1 MSTTRAPWSVTVLM
15 AVGTL
20 VAMLALSTLLD
31 GGGWLRTVAFVIA
44 ISCAAD
50 LAVRAATRSRFLPSA
65 AALVAA
71 VFAMIPLFAIKE
83 DGTKHLLPT
92 PSAVTDLW
100 HAITEGASYAASTPA
115 PATVTVELSALITA
129 FAVAIFIVSDHLAA
143 SWKAVAL
150 SGIVLMLP
158 WTPAIFLQYQVP
170 MWALFATAAC
180 WMIAMGAVRS
190 SAASNRAVP
199 LTGAII
205 ASTAALLVAVIV
217 APAAVG
223 GNGWGAIPRFNAPSS
238 LDTSTRLNLALDL
251 RNSLTVNSSQVV
263 FTYVST
269 GQHPPALRLYTLRD
283 FDGVTWTRE
292 KDDANDLIPAASSGV
307 LWSEEVKGWDDLDH
321 VILSIDLKNSAERNL
336 PLPTFPR
343 SVDTPD
349 NWQYSSSRDEVTT
362 AKGSSKGLQY
372 SVVTSLDY
380 FTEES
385 LKDSQAAIDL
395 GKDPVSAIYTEIPTS
410 VDIGRITSLA
420 RDITKDSATQFDEA
434 VALQNYLRDSNN
446 FTYDTSVEP
455 VRSGD
460 AVSQFLDSKHG
471 YCVHFATTM
480 VMLARSLGIPARMG
494 LGYLGGQLSDDG
506 VWQVLGGDAHT
517 WPELYFPGQ
526 GWVRFEPTPAVQT
539 GSAPSYT
546 LENNGSGNAP
556 IPSNVPIPTT
566 VPSNNP
572 QNPVPTSTAVISDGK
587 ADAGVPW
594 WALAVV
600 VILVLGAAY
609 AVWMLR
615 RRSVAHAAA
624 HGPEAAWESLREHL
638 PEPLRWSRSLTPI
651 EAASRLEHELDV
663 SSSALDEHATQAL
676 HELRDAVS
684 DHRYAP
690 PGDEGDGP
698 SQEWL
703 TERVNVVAAQANE
716 ALRSRSDRVDAR
728 SAPRHDS

>member
-1 MSTTRAPWSVTVLM
+1 MNTSRAPWSVTVLM

-20 VAMLALSTLLD
+20 VAMLALSTLLE

-50 LAVRAATRSRFLPSA
+50 LVVRAASRSRFLPSIAALA
-65 AALVAA
+65 AAVI
-71 VFAMIPLFAIKE
+71 AMIPLFAVRE
-83 DGTKHLLPT
+83 DGSKHLLPT
-92 PSAVTDLW
+92 PSALGALW
-100 HAITEGASYAASTPA
+100 DAIAEGASYAASTPA
-115 PATVTVELSALITA
+115 PATVTVELSALVTG
-129 FAVAIFIVSDHLAA
+129 FAVAIFVVADHLAA
-143 SWKAVAL
+143 SWRAVAL
-150 SGIVLMLP
+150 SGIVLILP

-180 WMIAMGAVRS
+180 WMIAMGAARS
-190 SAASNRAVP
+190 SSASNRSTP
-199 LTGAII
+199 ITGAVL
-205 ASTAALLVAVIV
+205 ASTAALLVAVVV

-238 LDTSTRLNLALDL
+238 LETSTRLDLALDL
-251 RNSLTVNSSQVV
+251 RKSLTVNSAQVV
-263 FTYVST
+263 FSYVSS
-269 GQHPPALRLYTLRD
+269 GQHPPTLRLYTLRD

-292 KDDANDLIPAASSGV
+292 KDDATDLVPAGSGV
-307 LWSEEVKGWDDLDH
+307 LWPQEVTGWDDLDH
-321 VILSIDLKNSAERNL
+321 VILSIDLVNSAERNL

-343 SVDTPD
+343 SVDVPQ
-349 NWQYSSSRDEVTT
+349 NWQYSPSRDEVIT

-372 SVVTSLDY
+372 SVVTALDY
-380 FTEES
+380 FTEDS
-385 LKDSQAAIDL
+385 LKASQSAIDA
-395 GKDPVSAIYTEIPTS
+395 GTDSVSASYTEIPTS
-410 VDIGRITSLA
+410 VDIGRITNLA
-420 RDITKDSATQFDEA
+420 RDITEDAGTQFDEA
-434 VALQNYLRDSNN
+434 VALQNYLRNSDN

-480 VMLARSLGIPARMG
+480 VMLARSLGIPARLG
-494 LGYLGGQLSDDG
+494 LGYLGGQLSDDD

-539 GSAPSYT
+539 GVAPSYT
-546 LENNGSGNAP
+546 LENSGTGNAP

-572 QNPVPTSTAVISDGK
+572 QTALPTSSSAISDGS

-594 WALAVV
+594 WALAAVV
-600 VILVLGAAY
+600 LLLLGAAY

-651 EAASRLEHELDV
+651 EAASRLEHELAASD
-663 SSSALDEHATQAL
+663 SALDEHGATAL

-690 PGDEGDGP
+690 PSEADVPG
-698 SQEWL
+698 QEWL
-703 TERVNVVAAQANE
+703 TERVNAVAAQTSE

-728 SAPRHDS
+728 SAPRRDS

>member
-1 MSTTRAPWSVTVLM
+1 MNTSRAPWSVTVLM

-31 GGGWLRTVAFVIA
+31 GGGWLRTVAFVLA
-44 ISCAAD
+44 ISCATD
-50 LAVRAATRSRFLPSA
+50 LAVRAASRSRFLPTIAALA
-65 AALVAA
+65 AAVI
-71 VFAMIPLFAIKE
+71 AMIPLFAVRE
-83 DGTKHLLPT
+83 DGSKHLLPT
-92 PSAVTDLW
+92 PSALADLW
-100 HAITEGASYAASTPA
+100 HAIAEGASYAANTPA
-115 PATVTVELSALITA
+115 PATVTVELSALLTG
-129 FAVAIFIVSDHLAA
+129 FAVAIFVVADHLAA
-143 SWKAVAL
+143 SWRAVAL

-190 SAASNRAVP
+190 SSASNRSTP
-199 LTGAII
+199 LTGAVI

-238 LDTSTRLNLALDL
+238 LETSTRLDLALDL
-251 RNSLTVNSSQVV
+251 RKSLTVNSAQVV
-263 FTYVST
+263 FTYVSS
-269 GQHPPALRLYTLRD
+269 GQHPAALRLYTLRD

-292 KDDANDLIPAASSGV
+292 KDDATDLIPAATSGV
-307 LWSEEVKGWDDLDH
+307 LWSEKVTGWDDLEH
-321 VILSIDLKNSAERNL
+321 VILSIDLTNSAERNL

-343 SVDTPD
+343 SVDVPQ
-349 NWQYSSSRDEVTT
+349 NWQYSPSRDEVTT

-372 SVVTSLDY
+372 SVVTALDY
-380 FTEES
+380 FTEDS
-385 LKDSQAAIDL
+385 LKESQAEIDA
-395 GKDPVSAIYTEIPTS
+395 GTDPVSASYTEIPTS
-410 VDIGRITSLA
+410 VDIGRITNLA
-420 RDITKDSATQFDEA
+420 RDITEDAGTQFDEA
-434 VALQNYLRDSNN
+434 VALQNYLRDSDN

-460 AVSQFLDSKHG
+460 AVSQFLDSRHG

-480 VMLARSLGIPARMG
+480 VMLARSLGIPARLG
-494 LGYLGGQLSDDG
+494 LGYLGGQLSDDD

-539 GSAPSYT
+539 GAAPSYT
-546 LENNGSGNAP
+546 VHNSGTGNAP

-572 QNPVPTSTAVISDGK
+572 QTSLPTSSSAISDGS

-594 WALAVV
+594 WALVAV

-609 AVWMLR
+609 AVWTLR

-651 EAASRLEHELDV
+651 EAASRLEHELAASD
-663 SSSALDEHATQAL
+663 SALDEHGATAL

-690 PGDEGDGP
+690 PSEVEHEPG
-698 SQEWL
+698 QEWL
-703 TERVNVVAAQANE
+703 TERVNTVAAQTNE

>member
-1 MSTTRAPWSVTVLM
+1 MTTGRAPWSVTVLM

-20 VAMLALSTLLD
+20 LSMLALSALIE

-50 LAVRAATRSRFLPSA
+50 LAVRAASRSRFLPSA
-65 AALVAA
+65 AALAA
-71 VFAMIPLFAIKE
+71 AIVAMIPLFSVNE
-83 DGTKHLLPT
+83 EGGKHLLPT
-92 PSAVTDLW
+92 PSALGDLW
-100 HAITEGASYAASTPA
+100 RVIADGASYAASTPA
-115 PATVTVELSALITA
+115 PATVTVELSALLTG
-129 FAVAIFIVSDHLAA
+129 FAVAIFAVADHLAA
-143 SWKAVAL
+143 SWRAVAL

-190 SAASNRAVP
+190 AAASNRAVP
-199 LTGAII
+199 LTGAVI
-205 ASTAALLVAVIV
+205 ASTAALLVAVLV

-223 GNGWGAIPRFNAPSS
+223 GTGWGAIPRFNAPSS

-251 RNSLTVNSSQVV
+251 RNSLTVNSAQVV
-263 FTYVST
+263 FTYASS

-292 KDDANDLIPAASSGV
+292 KDDATDLVPAGSGV
-307 LWSEEVKGWDDLDH
+307 LWPHKVSGWDDLDH
-321 VILSIDLKNSAERNL
+321 VILSFNLANSAERNL

-343 SVDTPD
+343 SVDAPE
-349 NWQYSSSRDEVTT
+349 NWQYSPSRDEVST

-372 SVVTSLDY
+372 SVVTALDY
-380 FTEES
+380 FTEDS
-385 LKDSQAAIDL
+385 LKASQEAIDAHT
-395 GKDPVSAIYTEIPTS
+395 DPVSASYVEIPTS
-410 VDIGRITSLA
+410 VDIGRVTDLA
-420 RDITKDSATQFDEA
+420 RGITEDAATQFDAA
-434 VALQNYLRDSNN
+434 VAIQDYLRDSNN

-460 AVSQFLDSKHG
+460 AVSQFLDTKRG

-480 VMLARSLGIPARMG
+480 VMMARSLGIPARLG
-494 LGYLGGQLSDDG
+494 LGYLGGQLSDDN

-526 GWVRFEPTPAVQT
+526 GWVRFEPTPAIQT

-546 LENNGSGNAP
+546 VEGSGSGNAP
-556 IPSNVPIPTT
+556 IPSNVPIPTN

-572 QNPVPTSTAVISDGK
+572 QNPVPTSTAVVTDPN
-587 ADAGVPW
+587 AEAGVPW

-600 VILVLGAAY
+600 VILALGAAY
-609 AVWMLR
+609 GVWMLR

-638 PEPLRWSRSLTPI
+638 PEPLRWQRSLTPI
-651 EAASRLEHELDV
+651 EAASRLEHELAASDN
-663 SSSALDEHATQAL
+663 ALDAWGAAAL

-690 PGDEGDGP
+690 PSEEEGAP

-703 TERVNVVAAQANE
+703 TERVNAVAAQASE

>member
-1 MSTTRAPWSVTVLM
+1 MNTSRAPWSVTVLM

-20 VAMLALSTLLD
+20 VAMLALSTLLE

-50 LAVRAATRSRFLPSA
+50 LVVRAASRSRFLPSIAALA
-65 AALVAA
+65 AAVI
-71 VFAMIPLFAIKE
+71 AMIPLFAVRE
-83 DGTKHLLPT
+83 DGSKHLLPT
-92 PSAVTDLW
+92 PSALGALW
-100 HAITEGASYAASTPA
+100 DAIAEGASYAASTPA
-115 PATVTVELSALITA
+115 PATVTVELSALVTG
-129 FAVAIFIVSDHLAA
+129 FAVAIFVVADHLAA
-143 SWKAVAL
+143 SWRAVAL
-150 SGIVLMLP
+150 SGIVLILP

-180 WMIAMGAVRS
+180 WMIAMGAARS
-190 SAASNRAVP
+190 SSASNRSTP
-199 LTGAII
+199 ITGAVL
-205 ASTAALLVAVIV
+205 ASTAALLVAVII

-238 LDTSTRLNLALDL
+238 LETSTRLDLALDL
-251 RNSLTVNSSQVV
+251 RKSLTVNSAQVV
-263 FTYVST
+263 FSYVSS
-269 GQHPPALRLYTLRD
+269 GQHPPTLRLYTLRD

-292 KDDANDLIPAASSGV
+292 KDDATDLVPAASGV
-307 LWSEEVKGWDDLDH
+307 LWPQEVTGWDDLDH
-321 VILSIDLKNSAERNL
+321 VILSIDLVNSAERNL

-343 SVDTPD
+343 SVDVPQ
-349 NWQYSSSRDEVTT
+349 NWQYSPSRDEVIT

-372 SVVTSLDY
+372 SVVTALDY
-380 FTEES
+380 FTEDS
-385 LKDSQAAIDL
+385 LKESQSAIDA
-395 GKDPVSAIYTEIPTS
+395 GTDSVSASYTEIPTS
-410 VDIGRITSLA
+410 VDIGRITNLA
-420 RDITKDSATQFDEA
+420 RDITEDAGTQFDEA
-434 VALQNYLRDSNN
+434 VALQNYLRNSDN

-480 VMLARSLGIPARMG
+480 VMLARSLGIPARLG
-494 LGYLGGQLSDDG
+494 LGYLGGQLSDDD

-539 GSAPSYT
+539 GVAPSYT
-546 LENNGSGNAP
+546 LENSGTGNAP

-572 QNPVPTSTAVISDGK
+572 QTALPTSSSAISDGS

-594 WALAVV
+594 WALAAVV
-600 VILVLGAAY
+600 LLLLGAAY

-651 EAASRLEHELDV
+651 EAASRLEHELAASD
-663 SSSALDEHATQAL
+663 SALDEHGATAL

-690 PGDEGDGP
+690 PSEADVPG
-698 SQEWL
+698 QEWL
-703 TERVNVVAAQANE
+703 TERVNAVAAQTSE

-728 SAPRHDS
+728 SAPRRDS